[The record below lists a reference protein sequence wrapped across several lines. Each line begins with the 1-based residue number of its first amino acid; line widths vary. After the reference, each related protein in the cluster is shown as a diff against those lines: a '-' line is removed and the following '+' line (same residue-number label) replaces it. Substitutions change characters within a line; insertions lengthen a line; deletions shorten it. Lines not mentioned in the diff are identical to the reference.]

1 MSETVPASLPEAYA
15 GFTPL
20 LARLSEQLQAIL
32 AGHLAGFERL
42 LRSVD
47 EPALSTRGEVEGLG
61 GLTTHGDIFQILQ
74 SELLLRTEAP
84 VEFLRRMAEAE
95 TLYLERQY
103 HDEGLQRVNRLMVS
117 VGPGVLGHG
126 RTLALA
132 ALFFMTRISQDRG
145 DLFHWCFMPTGQD
158 VVWFDEISPNSIK
171 RFLKAASYREM
182 TMDDVEDAGETWE
195 KLHPHAKGH
204 AKPMCFDWVIGAS
217 VPVHLSPA
225 RIAVHQAPNAMSFAI
240 EAPVPEEARRAMLVV
255 RRRGREQKPIA
266 FSFPPDSLCL
276 SALNRPFAPFKAAV
290 GTGVR
295 ASLREKM
302 DCREPRYFTAPNS
315 MTRIV
320 RMATGLLV
328 LVAQEKH
335 VFARRCF
342 IPIAADA
349 KLAGV
354 RFFKDMLSILIQDQP
369 GQVERLVYFSTALHP
384 TELQSPTP
392 VVRVKPVPCA
402 QLFRKQPAYA
412 LPLLAGVQD
421 QALFYAANGKP
432 FALHFDTGGD
442 VGFDSRVRL
451 SPILHSDGRYRV
463 VRVSADGTELLRVLR
478 NSGSTLAD
486 FVLGEEG
493 VSEDRLFG
501 MFYSSAHGRLAY
513 SAMPNLWTVP
523 PPSAPM
529 ATADDSA
536 EQFEVAPYEEPLA
549 ARARGGFVEATI
561 WSHAARGGDGTV
573 RNLQF
578 RNGEILSTQKEFSL
592 GEDADRIADV
602 KMTDDGLWAL
612 ALDQHGLPDRLF
624 AYHRSKPDRRPV
636 RTAFELN
643 TLMDGAEEIDVIGM
657 ADE

>member
-1 MSETVPASLPEAYA
+1 MSDLAPTSLPDAYA

-20 LARLSEQLQAIL
+20 LARLSEQLQAII
-32 AGHLAGFERL
+32 AGHLEGFERL
-42 LRSVD
+42 LRVVD

-117 VGPGVLGHG
+117 IGPGVLGHG

-132 ALFFMTRISQDRG
+132 ALFFMARISQDRG
-145 DLFHWCFMPTGQD
+145 NLFHWCFMPTGQD
-158 VVWFDEISPNSIK
+158 VVWFDEISANSIK

-204 AKPMCFDWVIGAS
+204 AKPMCLDWVIGAR
-217 VPVHLSPA
+217 VPPHLSPA
-225 RIAVHQAPNAMSFAI
+225 RAAVHQAPNAMGFAVS
-240 EAPVPEEARRAMLVV
+240 APVQGEARSAMLAV

-266 FSFPPDSLCL
+266 FSFPPDTLCL
-276 SALNRPFAPFKAAV
+276 SALNRPFAPVKATAGV
-290 GTGVR
+290 GIG
-295 ASLREKM
+295 ANPREKM
-302 DCREPRYFTAPNS
+302 DYREPRYFTAPNS

-320 RMATGLLV
+320 RMETGLLV

-335 VFARRCF
+335 VFARRYF

-354 RFFKDMLSILIQDQP
+354 RFSKDLLSILIQNQRGDA
-369 GQVERLVYFSTALHP
+369 ERLVYFSATLQP
-384 TELQSPTP
+384 TELPFAKP
-392 VVRVKPVPCA
+392 IVRVKHVPCA
-402 QLFRKQPAYA
+402 QLFRKQPTHA

-421 QALFYAANGKP
+421 QAVFYAANGKP
-432 FALHFDTGGD
+432 FALHFGTEGD
-442 VGFDSRVRL
+442 VGFDTRLRL

-463 VRVSADGTELLRVLR
+463 VRVSADGIELLRVLR
-478 NSGSTLAD
+478 NSGSALAD
-486 FVLGEEG
+486 FVLGDEGISEEH
-493 VSEDRLFG
+493 LFG

-513 SAMPNLWTVP
+513 SSAPNSWTVSP
-523 PPSAPM
+523 PRTLLK
-529 ATADDSA
+529 TAQEPA

-549 ARARGGFVEATI
+549 VRARGGFVEATI
-561 WSHAARGGDGTV
+561 WSHAARGGEGTV

-578 RNGEILSTQKEFSL
+578 RNGEILSMQKEFSL

-612 ALDQHGLPDRLF
+612 AVDQHGFPDRLF

-657 ADE
+657 AHG